1 MRQHNIQRSYGHRRQ
16 KVWWNSCCIC
26 HLKVCGRGSC
36 GRVVKCVATIVFNV
50 TKPDPLAARTN
61 LQVVKSVE
69 NTSSLISCIQ
79 IDCETTLWLNHWKT
93 RKSSNL
99 RCNNYDTCVVQ
110 SKRVILMIW
119 VDALITL
126 QEQGTWDVFRIK
138 LGGKIFRKKSSCF
151 EIDDRSDV
159 NGTP

>member
-1 MRQHNIQRSYGHRRQ
+1 MIE
-16 KVWWNSCCIC
+16 
-26 HLKVCGRGSC
+26 
-36 GRVVKCVATIVFNV
+36 
-50 TKPDPLAARTN
+50 PL
-61 LQVVKSVE
+61 E
-69 NTSSLISCIQ
+69 NEKIIKSSLQ
-79 IDCETTLWLNHWKT
+79 QLWH
-93 RKSSNL
+93 
-99 RCNNYDTCVVQ
+99 TCVVQ